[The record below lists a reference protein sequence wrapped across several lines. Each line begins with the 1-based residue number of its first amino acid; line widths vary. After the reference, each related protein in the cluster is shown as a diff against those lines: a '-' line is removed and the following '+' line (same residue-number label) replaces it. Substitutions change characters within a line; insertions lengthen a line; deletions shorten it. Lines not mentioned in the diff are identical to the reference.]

1 MTKEDQRNE
10 LVNDLIATSTVM
22 DELWQY
28 HPDNPKQ
35 KDVVKE
41 YNVLKQMAKDL
52 EMEIDELDAS
62 NLNR

>member
-41 YNVLKQMAKDL
+41 YNVLQQMAKDL

-62 NLNR
+62 N

>member
-52 EMEIDELDAS
+52 EKEID
-62 NLNR
+62 

>member
-28 HPDNPKQ
+28 HTDNPNQ

-52 EMEIDELDAS
+52 EKEIDELDAS
-62 NLNR
+62 N

>member
-10 LVNDLIATSTVM
+10 LINDLIAISTVM

-35 KDVVKE
+35 KDVVEE
-41 YNVLKQMAKDL
+41 YNVLKQMHSDL
-52 EMEIDELDAS
+52 EKEIKELDANS
-62 NLNR
+62 

>member
-41 YNVLKQMAKDL
+41 YEALKQMAKDL
-52 EMEIDELDAS
+52 EKEIDELDAS
-62 NLNR
+62 N